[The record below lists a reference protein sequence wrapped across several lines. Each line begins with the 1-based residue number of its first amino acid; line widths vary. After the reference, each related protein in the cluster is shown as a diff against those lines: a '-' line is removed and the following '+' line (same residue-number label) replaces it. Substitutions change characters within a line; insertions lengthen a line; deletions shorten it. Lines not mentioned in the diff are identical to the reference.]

1 MKAIHTGFSGPA
13 TGGDNLE
20 LRKETVTLV
29 EKLLA
34 EEERAAN
41 VSGAKQAPVS
51 SLPKFRIYATSQP

>member
-1 MKAIHTGFSGPA
+1 VKAIHAGFSGPA

-34 EEERAAN
+34 EDERAAN
-41 VSGAKQAPVS
+41 VSGAKQAPV
-51 SLPKFRIYATSQP
+51 P